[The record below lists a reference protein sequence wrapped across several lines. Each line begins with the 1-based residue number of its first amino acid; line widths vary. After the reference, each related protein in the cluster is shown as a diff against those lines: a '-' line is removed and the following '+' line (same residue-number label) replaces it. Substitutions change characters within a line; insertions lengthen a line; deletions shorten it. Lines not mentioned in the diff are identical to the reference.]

1 MNQEKEPE
9 NTKVV
14 DAFGGT
20 VTDYT
25 RLMTE
30 FGINP
35 IEDVITDLPK
45 NLRHH
50 YMNRGIMFGHTSLEP
65 VIDAVTN
72 NKPFAVMTG
81 IKPSSPE
88 YHIGNLITCTEVIY
102 FQQLGG
108 KVYFC
113 IADIESY
120 ADGRLPLDQAEKNAI
135 ENISDLIALGLNL
148 DNAYVYRQSQQQEVL
163 ELGYLLSSHATYNMM
178 KAIYGEHRLGVYN
191 AAFIQVADI
200 LLPQLFCGPIPTVT
214 PIGADQAPHARLS
227 HDLVRKKFFQDT
239 YNFLLPGF
247 TFHTLIEGLDGSDK
261 MAKRN
266 PMSVLTLFETKK
278 SLKKKIL
285 NGFTGGRITVEEQRK
300 LGGQPEICRIFDLYR
315 YFFQTDDK
323 KLKEIETSCREG
335 ELLCG
340 VDKKNL
346 IGIVQDFMENHEKKR
361 LDAIP
366 KAKEVVLERS
376 DG

>member
-1 MNQEKEPE
+1 MNPDNESES
-9 NTKVV
+9 TRVV

-20 VTDYT
+20 VTDYG
-25 RLMTE
+25 RLMDE

-35 IEDVITDLPK
+35 IEEVLTKFPK
-45 NLRHH
+45 KLRHY
-50 YMNRGIMFGHTSLEP
+50 YMNRGIMFGHTSLGP
-65 VIDAVTN
+65 VIEAATK
-72 NKPFAVMTG
+72 NKPFAIMTG
-81 IKPSSPE
+81 IKPSSAE
-88 YHIGNLITCTEVIY
+88 YHIGNIITCTEVIY

-148 DNAYVYRQSQQQEVL
+148 DNAYVYRQSQQQDVMQ
-163 ELGYLLSSHATYNMM
+163 LGYLLSSHATYNMM
-178 KAIYGEHRLGVYN
+178 RSIYGEHRLGVYN

-200 LLPQLFCGPIPTVT
+200 LLPQVLSGPIPTVT

-227 HDLVRKKFFQDT
+227 HDLARKKFFQDT
-239 YNFLLPGF
+239 YQFLLPGF
-247 TFHTLIEGLDGSDK
+247 TFHTLIQGLDGSDK

-278 SLKKKIL
+278 SLKKKIM

-315 YFFQTDDK
+315 YFFQTNDK
-323 KLKEIETSCREG
+323 KLKEIETSCRKG

-340 VDKKNL
+340 EDKKNL
-346 IGIVQDFMENHEKKR
+346 LGIIQEFMENHEKKR

-366 KAKEVVLERS
+366 KAKEAVLERTE
-376 DG
+376 G